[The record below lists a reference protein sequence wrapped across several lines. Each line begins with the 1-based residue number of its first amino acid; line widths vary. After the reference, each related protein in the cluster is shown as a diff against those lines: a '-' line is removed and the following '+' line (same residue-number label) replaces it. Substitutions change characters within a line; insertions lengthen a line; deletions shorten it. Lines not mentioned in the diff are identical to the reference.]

1 MLSHQLPL
9 AGFIFLCLNRR
20 YDMPSPHRFPRL
32 RKRGFQLQLCYI
44 RPAGIAI
51 PCMHHTETETV
62 RRERERESHCRVMSA
77 SQTYLACDISHEG
90 KCSTMNLRTSSLVAA
105 QRLAWYEPINKPLI
119 IYVRHHS
126 QSSVW
131 ASSRDAIRVAQH
143 TQLDAI
149 GLKDRWYPHPQV
161 QPAHCTEKRFR
172 PRT

>member
-1 MLSHQLPL
+1 VPESTIRHAVSTQIPTPQEERVSVAIVLHSTCRYCNSMHASH
-9 AGFIFLCLNRR
+9 RDR
-20 YDMPSPHRFPRL
+20 DSE
-32 RKRGFQLQLCYI
+32 K
-44 RPAGIAI
+44 
-51 PCMHHTETETV
+51 
-62 RRERERESHCRVMSA
+62 RERESHCRVMSA